1 MIDQIKNKSKIP
13 FDNYDRKYEAKN
25 IIDNMIDEKH
35 FADTLTLKEKNEYLK
50 CFYKK
55 LSYSVKANLRREY
68 YDRIISGFDADEK
81 LSTEQMQDI
90 NNRQKYSF
98 IEKEAIN
105 ESKRILHEFNLL
117 FNKGSSVTDY
127 ENALFD
133 LAFIIEKRNQHID
146 KFKKIVQEYKS
157 ISIEKYKSGLTI
169 LKKLNEEYNVKIKEA
184 INNVY
189 FK

>member
-1 MIDQIKNKSKIP
+1 VIDQIKNKSKIP

-35 FADTLTLKEKNEYLK
+35 SAGTPTLKEKNDYLK
-50 CFYKK
+50 CFYSK

-68 YDRIISGFDADEK
+68 YDRIISGFYADEK
-81 LSTEQMQDI
+81 LSTAQMQDI

-98 IEKEAIN
+98 IEKESID
-105 ESKRILHEFNLL
+105 ESKRILHEFNLV
-117 FNKGSSVTDY
+117 FNRGSSVIEH

-146 KFKKIVQEYKS
+146 KLKKIVREYKS
-157 ISIEKYKSGLTI
+157 ISIKKYKHGLTI
-169 LKKLNEEYNVKIKEA
+169 LKKLNEEYNVKIEEA
-184 INNVY
+184 INKVY